1 MMIKR
6 YKVKAKAS
14 SGETQGGQHR
24 RRGQDGYGGRALQ
37 VWLMNTL
44 FVKELEILKND
55 YFKRNHIF
63 RAKELALAD
72 PDPQLFTMATL
83 TGHAV
88 LAVGWAARNVQ
99 QLEDVLLFYQ
109 VGEYSTIMDNGP
121 ARAAGTALKVG

>member
-1 MMIKR
+1 
-6 YKVKAKAS
+6 
-14 SGETQGGQHR
+14 
-24 RRGQDGYGGRALQ
+24 
-37 VWLMNTL
+37 MNTL

-88 LAVGWAARNVQ
+88 LAVG
-99 QLEDVLLFYQ
+99 
-109 VGEYSTIMDNGP
+109 
-121 ARAAGTALKVG
+121 

>member
-1 MMIKR
+1 MFVEKQEIIKN
-6 YKVKAKAS
+6 
-14 SGETQGGQHR
+14 
-24 RRGQDGYGGRALQ
+24 GYH
-37 VWLMNTL
+37 N
-44 FVKELEILKND
+44 
-55 YFKRNHIF
+55 RNHVF

-88 LAVGWAARNVQ
+88 LAVGGAVRNVQ
-99 QLEDVLLFYQ
+99 QLGDVLLFYQ